1 MDDKLVIN
9 NSYDSLCFE
18 KINSG
23 TTNCHYC
30 KNFENITM
38 SSAQYSEI
46 INVDQL
52 KLIKDNLDI
61 HEIFMKYILGYK
73 QNNLC
78 ALYNILLDLP
88 SKSLIDRNKIIN
100 NITTNDLE
108 IKSCF
113 FQKKIAGL
121 RPKIERWNPNIK
133 AEFKLSVNSV
143 QFALGDKKPGETLY
157 IPGLLWEMDNDLYNL
172 LFDEKN
178 EMINYKKK

>member
-1 MDDKLVIN
+1 MDDKSLIDN
-9 NSYDSLCFE
+9 TSQSLCFE
-18 KINSG
+18 KIYTGKN
-23 TTNCHYC
+23 NCHYC

-78 ALYNILLDLP
+78 SLYNILLDLP
-88 SKSLIDRNKIIN
+88 NKSIEEQTNIIN
-100 NITTNDLE
+100 NINYGNLE

-113 FQKKIAGL
+113 FQKKLPGL
-121 RPKIERWNPNIK
+121 ITKVERWNPNIK
-133 AEFKLSVNSV
+133 SEFKLSVNSI
-143 QFALGDKKPGETLY
+143 QFALGDNKPGETLY
-157 IPGLLWEMDNDLYNL
+157 VPGLIWEMENDL
-172 LFDEKN
+172 
-178 EMINYKKK
+178 